1 MIFRKSFFVCIHE
14 HLHKKALT
22 KLDKLNKIWWYRK
35 RINTVKDR
43 EKEEYTSGILREKN
57 PLAERFFDRK
67 DVEGSFGVVSLN

>member
-1 MIFRKSFFVCIHE
+1 
-14 HLHKKALT
+14 LT
-22 KLDKLNKIWWYRK
+22 KLGKLNKILWYRK

>member
-1 MIFRKSFFVCIHE
+1 M
-14 HLHKKALT
+14 HKKGLT

-35 RINTVKDR
+35 RIFTVKDR

>member
-1 MIFRKSFFVCIHE
+1 ME
-14 HLHKKALT
+14 
-22 KLDKLNKIWWYRK
+22 LDKLNKIWWYRK

>member
-1 MIFRKSFFVCIHE
+1 M
-14 HLHKKALT
+14 T

>member
-1 MIFRKSFFVCIHE
+1 
-14 HLHKKALT
+14 LT

-43 EKEEYTSGILREKN
+43 EKEEYTSEILREKN

>member
-1 MIFRKSFFVCIHE
+1 M
-14 HLHKKALT
+14 HKKGLT

>member
-1 MIFRKSFFVCIHE
+1 M
-14 HLHKKALT
+14 T

-57 PLAERFFDRK
+57 PSAERFFEQK

>member
-1 MIFRKSFFVCIHE
+1 M
-14 HLHKKALT
+14 HKKGLT

-57 PLAERFFDRK
+57 PWAERFFDRK